1 MKRFILKFHLELLSI
16 LTVGVAIFLIVNWT
30 ALPVLQRLVGLL
42 FIVAVLHEWE
52 EKRFPGGFEDM
63 MWARMGVKEPED
75 RNLDRICVAFTVLLL
90 YFIPL
95 FFPSAIW
102 LCLAPM
108 FLGLLE
114 GFFHTVGVKI
124 FHRPHFYTPGMIT
137 AWLEVPIAAYAFV
150 YVTRYGLATFSDW
163 LFGFLYMIA
172 CFALMEILIFRS
184 LNIKISEIPKI
195 MKNKRKAHA

>member
-1 MKRFILKFHLELLSI
+1 MKRFILKFHLELLST
-16 LTVGVAIFLIVNWT
+16 LVVGVAIFLIMNWT

-42 FIVAVLHEWE
+42 FIVAILHEWE

-63 MWARMGVKEPED
+63 IWARMGVKEPED
-75 RNLDRICVAFTVLLL
+75 CNLDRICVAFTVLLL

-114 GFFHTVGVKI
+114 GFSHTVGVKI

-150 YVTRYGLATFSDW
+150 YVIKNGPATFADW
-163 LFGFLYMIA
+163 LFGLLYMIA
-172 CFALMEILIFRS
+172 CLALMEILILRS
-184 LNIKISEIPKI
+184 LSIKISEIPKI
-195 MKNKRKAHA
+195 MKNMRKAQA